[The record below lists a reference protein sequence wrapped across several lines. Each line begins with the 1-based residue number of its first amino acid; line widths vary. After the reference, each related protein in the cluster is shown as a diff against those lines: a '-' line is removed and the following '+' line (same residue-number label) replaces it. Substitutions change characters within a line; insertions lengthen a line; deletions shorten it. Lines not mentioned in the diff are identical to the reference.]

1 MLVTLK
7 AGNGS
12 VNSPKAFGA
21 PDRKG
26 CLWALLAGCSLS
38 YSDLP
43 LEIYTCFTSDWMLQ
57 CMCIYFIL
65 CEHPSPKL
73 CRMTNLGRRTSLHVC
88 SGLQLLSG
96 WKGCVDFDPR
106 TVSVLWNY
114 EGRLYQNST
123 EMKCYMPGD
132 IQRNKK
138 VRDIQWKTFQHL
150 QQHWKIFREQEG
162 YMSTCYLLS
171 ILRILSWALNMWV
184 RIACLLASCGSER
197 TLRKKPIY
205 INSEIESKLRLHWDP
220 EGQ

>member
-1 MLVTLK
+1 MFSLINLLCMTFQMTVNEIKILEGGKETENKRHIMWLSDMLVTLK

-12 VNSPKAFGA
+12 VNFPKAFGA

-96 WKGCVDFDPR
+96 WKWCVDFDPR

-114 EGRLYQNST
+114 EGKLYQNST

-132 IQRNKK
+132 IQRSKK
-138 VRDIQWKTFQHL
+138 VRGIQWKTFSSTERHSEN
-150 QQHWKIFREQEG
+150 KEG
-162 YMSTCYLLS
+162 T
-171 ILRILSWALNMWV
+171 WAH
-184 RIACLLASCGSER
+184 A
-197 TLRKKPIY
+197 TY
-205 INSEIESKLRLHWDP
+205 
-220 EGQ
+220 